1 MDAGS
6 LAGLLTGIIAGLV
19 ALIGY
24 LLNQL
29 ANRRERKSK
38 VYAEALEAIREYQEL
53 PYKIRR
59 RPDSEGAT
67 RAALGDK
74 TGDVVSKL
82 WFYRAWL
89 QTDSAEVG
97 DAYRDL
103 MAQTK
108 RNGGIYRSTAWSE
121 PVLMKDEDAQLKDK
135 YVYDNKPELTLYLFA
150 IRRELSPF
158 AFLLRRSTRR
168 RLALQRDKRSDTA
181 NSDE

>member
-1 MDAGS
+1 MDSAN
-6 LAGLLTGIIAGLV
+6 LVGLSTAIIAGLV
-19 ALIGY
+19 ALTGY
-24 LLNQL
+24 LLNQF

-38 VYAEALEAIREYQEL
+38 VYAEALEALREYQEL

-59 RPDSEGAT
+59 RPDSNGTT

-74 TGDVVSKL
+74 TGDVVSRL

-97 DAYRDL
+97 AAYRDL
-103 MAQTK
+103 MTQTK
-108 RNGGIYRSTAWSE
+108 QNGGLYRASAWSE
-121 PVLMKDEDAQLKDK
+121 PVLTKDEDAPLKDK
-135 YVYDNKPELTLYLFA
+135 YIYDNKPELALYLLA

-168 RLALQRDKRSDTA
+168 LLARQRERRNGSA
-181 NSDE
+181 PSDE